1 MNQNN
6 ENHNEWQA
14 CPPGEVGRLVDGL
27 QNRNRALATQRR
39 MVAAALLLM
48 TAFTG
53 YYFVGVLPN
62 AEPNYGGIVCSR
74 LMELAPQFM
83 AGTLDA
89 EASSW
94 VKTHLA
100 HCKHCRNTLQAMDS
114 KSMPRS
120 ASRVTLRRVEIA
132 VTAHNHDGMT
142 EAFASLDR

>member
-14 CPPGEVGRLVDGL
+14 CRPGEVGRLVDGL
-27 QNRNRALATQRR
+27 QGRNRALAGQRR
-39 MVAAALLLM
+39 MVAAVLLLV

-62 AEPNYGGIVCSR
+62 ANPNYGGIACSR
-74 LMELAPQFM
+74 LLELAPQFM

-89 EASSW
+89 EASSR
-94 VKTHLA
+94 VETHLT
-100 HCKHCRNTLQAMDS
+100 HCKHCQNKLKAMES

-120 ASRVTLRRVEIA
+120 ATRVTLPREEIA
-132 VTAHNHDGMT
+132 MIAETSFSRFAHKP
-142 EAFASLDR
+142 

>member
-27 QNRNRALATQRR
+27 QDRRRALAAQRR
-39 MVAAALLLM
+39 TVAAALLLM
-48 TAFTG
+48 MAFTG

-74 LMELAPQFM
+74 LQELAPQYL

-89 EASSW
+89 ETSGRID
-94 VKTHLA
+94 VHQQ
-100 HCKHCRNTLQAMDS
+100 HCKHCRNKLNAM
-114 KSMPRS
+114 SMNS
-120 ASRVTLRRVEIA
+120 TS
-132 VTAHNHDGMT
+132 VTANNRDTAIQG
-142 EAFASLDR
+142 FAALSH

>member
-27 QNRNRALATQRR
+27 LNRNRALAAQRR
-39 MVAAALLLM
+39 TVAAVLLLM

-62 AEPNYGGIVCSR
+62 SDPNYGGIVCSR
-74 LMELAPQFM
+74 LMELAPQFL

-89 EASSW
+89 ETSGRIN
-94 VKTHLA
+94 VHRK
-100 HCKHCRNTLQAMDS
+100 HCKHCDDKLNAM
-114 KSMPRS
+114 SMSS
-120 ASRVTLRRVEIA
+120 ASRVTRPHEATL
-132 VTAHNHDGMT
+132 VTAHNRDTVIQG
-142 EAFASLDR
+142 FAALSR